1 MSGAEK
7 DRVAKYTGRPTMMNV
22 EGSHPEYFDELCA
35 LAAGG
40 QISEAEFTAL
50 QDHMEQCARCRSAY
64 ADFVDLIHDKL
75 PMIDPEINGS
85 GMPARL
91 SSYHSSY
98 RERFLAR
105 ARKQGLAVSQ
115 PRWRNT
121 FRNQFQIPWCPAL
134 RYTQAAT
141 LAICLLLAAVAV
153 LAYNLHQSDGRAKLL
168 AAELAALNART
179 SPPTNPTSPPPHE
192 RQPAKRLEAET
203 NAAPTTLSRA
213 KPASDGEM
221 DKARRELVAA
231 EARSRDLE
239 ARLQS
244 AASEREILREQ
255 NKDAGDSRNQLQTK
269 LADAEQALNRTASE
283 LQRISQVRSEDVA
296 MLAAQSLE
304 IRALSEKLTAQTE
317 ILDREKTLL
326 AASRDIHDLMG
337 ARNLHIV
344 DVLDVDSKG
353 KDRRAFGRVF
363 YTEGK
368 SLIFYAFDLADGS
381 TRKRNASFQV
391 WGTRGPAQTPAQN
404 MGVFYVDDQKQNRWV
419 LKFEDPLILAEIDS
433 VFVTIEPPGG
443 SARPTGRKFLYAYL
457 KANPNHP

>member
-1 MSGAEK
+1 MGEAAEALEWL
-7 DRVAKYTGRPTMMNV
+7 DRAVRLGN
-22 EGSHPEYFDELCA
+22 
-35 LAAGG
+35 
-40 QISEAEFTAL
+40 
-50 QDHMEQCARCRSAY
+50 ARE
-64 ADFVDLIHDKL
+64 DWWL

-85 GMPARL
+85 RMPARL
-91 SSYHSSY
+91 FSYHSSY
-98 RERFLAR
+98 HERFLAR

-115 PRWRNT
+115 PSGRNI
-121 FRNQFQIPWCPAL
+121 FRNQLQILWWPAL
-134 RYTQAAT
+134 RYTQGAM
-141 LAICLLLAAVAV
+141 LAICLLLAAVAI
-153 LAYNLHQSDGRAKLL
+153 LAYNLPQSDRWAKIL
-168 AAELAALNART
+168 AAEVAALSART
-179 SPPTNPTSPPPHE
+179 SPPINLTSPPPHE
-192 RQPAKRLEAET
+192 RQRLEPET
-203 NAAPTTLSRA
+203 NAAPTTVLPA
-213 KPASDGEM
+213 KSASDAEM
-221 DKARRELVAA
+221 DKARQNHAAA

-244 AASEREILREQ
+244 AASEMEILREQ
-255 NKDAGDSRNQLQTK
+255 YKDASDSRNQLQTK

-283 LQRISQVRSEDVA
+283 LQRIRQGRSEDAA
-296 MLAAQSLE
+296 MVAAQNLE
-304 IRALSEKLTAQTE
+304 IRALSEKLAAQTE
-317 ILDREKTLL
+317 ILEREKTLL

-419 LKFEDPLILAEIDS
+419 LKFEDPRILAEIDS